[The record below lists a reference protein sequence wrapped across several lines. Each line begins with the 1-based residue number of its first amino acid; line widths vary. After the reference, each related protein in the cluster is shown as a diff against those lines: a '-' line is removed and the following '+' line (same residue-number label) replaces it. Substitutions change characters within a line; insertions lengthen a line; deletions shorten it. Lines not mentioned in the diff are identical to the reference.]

1 MKKTKKIQFDWK
13 KLIEDLQEKASEI
26 DGRFIIKRQK
36 DGLKIGFTMES
47 GLEAGDPL
55 LVWATLTVAGELDGE
70 VVLRYTDKEQVFDCS
85 KCCGVI
91 PSGAKSKKIRPV
103 YEERQSC
110 LVSSAQAIFLLSSWE
125 VQ

>member
-1 MKKTKKIQFDWK
+1 MKKTKIKFDWK
-13 KLIEDLQEKASEI
+13 KLIEDLQEKASEV
-26 DGRFIIKRQK
+26 DARFKVKHQK
-36 DGLKIGFTMES
+36 DGLEIGFITES
-47 GLEAGDPL
+47 GVETGDPL

-85 KCCGVI
+85 KCCGDL
-91 PSGAKSKKIRPV
+91 PLGAKPKRVRPT